1 MMLRVNA
8 QEWQYVEIRLNMS
21 DKNAR
26 WFIRKEHFK

>member
-1 MMLRVNA
+1 MMLRVSA

-21 DKNAR
+21 DENAR